1 MGGGEFD
8 PAAFDFQE
16 VNAEIKEIKLS

>member
-1 MGGGEFD
+1 MGSGEFD